1 MAKNSLNWQ
10 NDSEIKAYQQAREK
24 TLSEYVAG
32 LITKKEAQ
40 ERVSCIN
47 RHIAARFDR
56 ISTSS
61 R

>member
-1 MAKNSLNWQ
+1 MAKNGLMWKD
-10 NDSEIKAYQQAREK
+10 DSVIKAYQQVREK

-40 ERVSCIN
+40 ERVFRIN
-47 RHIAARFDR
+47 SHIAARLGD
-56 ISTSS
+56 INPSS

>member
-1 MAKNSLNWQ
+1 MAKNDLMWKE
-10 NDSEIKAYQQAREK
+10 DSEIKAYQQAREK
-24 TLSEYVAG
+24 TLSEYAAG

-40 ERVSCIN
+40 ERVFCIN
-47 RHIAARFDR
+47 SHIAARFGR

>member
-1 MAKNSLNWQ
+1 MAKNELMWKE
-10 NDSEIKAYQQAREK
+10 DSEIKAYQQAREK

-40 ERVSCIN
+40 ERVFCIN
-47 RHIAARFDR
+47 RHIAARFGR